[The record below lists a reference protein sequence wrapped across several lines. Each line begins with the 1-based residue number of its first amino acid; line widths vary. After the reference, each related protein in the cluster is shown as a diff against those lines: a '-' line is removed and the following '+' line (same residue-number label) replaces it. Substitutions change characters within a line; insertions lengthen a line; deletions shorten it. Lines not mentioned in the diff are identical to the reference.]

1 MVMATKKEVV
11 KDSVTTVKRTTLSLS
26 LTEEDKKFLKSYAA
40 LKGKTVAGVI
50 KDWIDAAR
58 LESK

>member
-1 MVMATKKEVV
+1 MATKKEVV

-58 LESK
+58 LENK

>member
-1 MVMATKKEVV
+1 MAAKNKDL
-11 KDSVTTVKRTTLSLS
+11 KDSVTMVKRTTLSLS

-40 LKGKTVAGVI
+40 MKGKTVAGVV

-58 LESK
+58 MESK

>member
-1 MVMATKKEVV
+1 MDTKKEVV

>member
-1 MVMATKKEVV
+1 MATKKEVV
-11 KDSVTTVKRTTLSLS
+11 KDSVTTVKRTTLTHSQ
-26 LTEEDKKFLKSYAA
+26 TEEDKKYLKSYAA

>member
-1 MVMATKKEVV
+1 MATKNEIA
-11 KDSVTTVKRTTLSLS
+11 KDGVTTVKRTTLSLS

>member
-1 MVMATKKEVV
+1 MAVKNKDL
-11 KDSVTTVKRTTLSLS
+11 KDSVTMVKRTTLSLS

-40 LKGKTVAGVI
+40 MKGKTVAGVV

-58 LESK
+58 MESK

>member
-1 MVMATKKEVV
+1 MATKKEVV

-26 LTEEDKKFLKSYAA
+26 LTEEDQKFLKSYAA

-58 LESK
+58 LENK

>member
-1 MVMATKKEVV
+1 MATKKEVV

>member
-1 MVMATKKEVV
+1 MATKKEVV

-40 LKGKTVAGVI
+40 WKGKTVAGVI

>member
-1 MVMATKKEVV
+1 MATKKEVV
-11 KDSVTTVKRTTLSLS
+11 KDSITTVKRTTLSLS